1 MTTTLL
7 RKELRVLVVDGDAD
21 SRALL
26 MMLFEEHGVE
36 TIAATCVSESLEIMQ
51 HTCPDLLI
59 SEIVLPE
66 EDGYSLIRKVK
77 AFETTYRV
85 QIPAI
90 ALTVYA
96 GEADRVQALTAGF
109 CSHLPKPLDINTLIE
124 TMACVTGNV

>member
-1 MTTTLL
+1 MTTALL
-7 RKELRVLVVDGDAD
+7 RKGLRVLVVDGDAD

-36 TIAATCVSESLEIMQ
+36 TIATPCVSESLEIMQ

-90 ALTVYA
+90 PLTVYA
-96 GEADRVQALTAGF
+96 GEADRVQALAAGF

-124 TMACVTGNV
+124 TMACVTGNI